1 MVGRNEPCPCRSG
14 KKYKACCLK
23 KESTVVVAASVKNE
37 LKDCIDRFA
46 DKNYSLQEIRKME
59 QWKATQSV
67 KLKKLFSPKEI
78 DFICGEA
85 YSFMYQLEAWQQHLN
100 NEIRKAIR
108 PAVKNLLEMW
118 SKPKYMLLHIEE
130 EQEHYY
136 VAKDIL
142 TDQMVE
148 IENDNILRVNVGEF
162 IFGPFLNSSLENPN
176 SYFSINVMVIPPRL
190 EGNNK
195 IWSIKSAYVK
205 GQWQSTESFYLDN
218 LIDCYK
224 MLGEKGRSEDNLLS
238 EKELTLLQAL
248 EKELIIM
255 DLSFTEI
262 TEVVTKYLQLEGY
275 PKRMQK
281 QQGFIAGAI
290 FTGEALAF
298 YEFNYPR
305 KLVADYLGI
314 SVATANKYEKL
325 LLSFYDAYGEEFR
338 KPAMAFVQG
347 TDPRPSEYGQ
357 WKVMMHMKDVPID
370 NLSNEELN
378 AEIMKLQNKPYMP
391 KTDEEFAQVYAY
403 ESYLSSSAFEKVNLA
418 NKAWDLNVQNPD
430 ALLLRAAFVKDLQE
444 QREYMEQAIRLGEQQ
459 LDDSIENPW
468 AYVLNRPYMRA
479 LFAYGVSYFEEGQYD
494 EALKPFEKLLTINPT
509 DNQGVRFLAIACYLS
524 LGKLAKA
531 EQLLKKY
538 HDESDSMTM
547 WLKWA
552 WLKKKGEATAK
563 VEKALEQA
571 AELNRYVE
579 QYMLIK
585 ASPISYPKS
594 LTMKRQSPE
603 EGKMT
608 WYLLYPLV

>member
-1 MVGRNEPCPCRSG
+1 MVGRNEPCPCGSG

-46 DKNYSLQEIRKME
+46 DRNYSLQEIRKME
-59 QWKATQSV
+59 KWKAKQSV
-67 KLKKLFSPKEI
+67 KLMKLFSPMEI

-85 YSFMYQLEAWQQHLN
+85 YSFMYHLEEWQQHLN
-100 NEIRKAIR
+100 NEIRKVIR
-108 PAVKNLLEMW
+108 PAVKSLLEMW
-118 SKPKYMLLHIEE
+118 NKPKYMLLHIEE
-130 EQEHYY
+130 AQRNYY
-136 VAKDIL
+136 IGKDIL
-142 TDQMVE
+142 TDDIVE
-148 IENDNILRVNVGEF
+148 IDKDDILRVNVGDY
-162 IFGPFLNSSLENPN
+162 IFGPFLMSSLENSN
-176 SYFSINVMVIPPRL
+176 SYFSINVMVIPPL
-190 EGNNK
+190 AESNA

-205 GQWQSTESFYLDN
+205 GQWQSTTPFYYDN

-224 MLGEKGRSEDNLLS
+224 MLGGKGKSEDNLLS
-238 EKELTLLQAL
+238 EKELIFLQAL
-248 EKELIIM
+248 ENELIMM
-255 DLSFTEI
+255 DLSFSEI

-290 FTGEALAF
+290 FAGEALAF
-298 YEFNYPR
+298 YDFNFPR
-305 KLVADYLGI
+305 KMVANLLGI
-314 SVATANKYEKL
+314 SMTTANKYENM
-325 LLSFYDAYGEEFR
+325 LLSFYDAYGEELR
-338 KPAMAFVQG
+338 KPIMAFVQG

-357 WKVMMHMKDVPID
+357 WKVMMHMKDMPID

-378 AEIMKLQNKPYMP
+378 AEIMKLQNEPYIP
-391 KTDEEFAQVYAY
+391 KSDKELAQVYAY
-403 ESYLSSSAFEKVNLA
+403 ESYLSSSAFEKVDLA
-418 NKAWDLNVQNPD
+418 NKAWNLDAKNPD
-430 ALLLRAAFVKDLQE
+430 ALLLRAEFVKDLQE
-444 QREYMEQAIRLGEQQ
+444 QREYMKQAIRLGEQQ
-459 LDDSIENPW
+459 IDDSMDNPW

-479 LFAYGVSYFEEGQYD
+479 LFAYGISHFEEGQFD
-494 EALKPFEKLLTINPT
+494 EAIKPFEKLLLINPT
-509 DNQGVRFLAIACYLS
+509 DNQGVRFVAIACYLL
-524 LGKLAKA
+524 LGKLVKA

-552 WLKKKGEATAK
+552 WLKLKGEAMTK

-608 WYLLYPLV
+608 WYLLHRLVL